1 MRRRTEAA
9 RHGSPGLWARPCQRD
24 ERAEGPLRAACRARK
39 GHQPGVLAAFN
50 NLAISI
56 LRLLGHKNISRAM
69 EEMSRRQ
76 AFCLAVA

>member
-1 MRRRTEAA
+1 MHRV
-9 RHGSPGLWARPCQRD
+9 RD
-24 ERAEGPLRAACRARK
+24 GAKLREDACRARK
-39 GHQPGVLAAFN
+39 GNQPGVLAAFN

-56 LRLLGHKNISRAM
+56 LRLLGHKNIARAM